1 MLFVDFKHPDM
12 GPEDDFLDP
21 KLWDIKEME
30 GQAVYQ
36 LKDAAMSGL
45 WISYVSFNI
54 QFYND
59 NFVSLPF
66 STVNLDS
73 KAQNLENE
81 DEILKKTS
89 VLFLKMKAIEV

>member
-21 KLWDIKEME
+21 KLWDIKDME

-45 WISYVSFNI
+45 WISN
-54 QFYND
+54 
-59 NFVSLPF
+59 LCL
-66 STVNLDS
+66 STL
-73 KAQNLENE
+73 
-81 DEILKKTS
+81 
-89 VLFLKMKAIEV
+89 